1 MADGPSAVSPAPATL
16 AAAAAWLVSVR
27 QRERWAAGTAAF
39 ALFPLPAVVGL
50 LGAGLLVGRRRL
62 RNRRIA
68 GHEAGGDVAMLAE
81 LVGLGLSA
89 GLGLSQALTAARP
102 FVHSDLSYEVGAVLR
117 QAAHGGLATALAE
130 ASGRG
135 RRLYLLTARAVVTGA
150 PLAPAVDAFVAESA
164 AAERAAQLES
174 ARRLPVRLMLPLA
187 LLILPGFVL
196 LTVGPT
202 VLAALE
208 RFALPQ

>member
-1 MADGPSAVSPAPATL
+1 VNPAAAAL
-16 AAAAAWLVSVR
+16 AAAAAWVVSVR
-27 QRERWAAGTAAF
+27 QRERWAVGTAIF
-39 ALFPLPAVVGL
+39 GLFPLPAAVGV
-50 LGAGLLVGRRRL
+50 LGVGLLVGRRRL
-62 RNRRIA
+62 RSRRIA
-68 GHEAGGDVAMLAE
+68 ELEAGADVGMLAE

-102 FVHSDLSYEVGAVLR
+102 FVHPQLSDEVGAVLR
-117 QAAHGGLATALAE
+117 RAAHGGLATALAE

-150 PLAPAVDAFVAESA
+150 PLAPAVDAFVAEAA
-164 AAERAAQLES
+164 AAERAAQQES

-202 VLAALE
+202 VLSALE